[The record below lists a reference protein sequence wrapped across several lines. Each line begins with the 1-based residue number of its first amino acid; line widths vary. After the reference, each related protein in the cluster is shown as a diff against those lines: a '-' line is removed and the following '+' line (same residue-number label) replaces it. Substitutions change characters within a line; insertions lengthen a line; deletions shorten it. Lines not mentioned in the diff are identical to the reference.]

1 MIAKQKKGYIKNPIF
16 ISYTSLRDFL
26 SCPNSYFLKNI
37 YKQKLPPKPGEEPHE
52 PFRIQIA
59 SPYLSLGSV
68 VHDSAK
74 WLLDLQGQV
83 SKDQLEQKFRN
94 LWLKY
99 RGKRGGF
106 SSLEEEGNF
115 GRRGLKMLEN
125 FYKNWQVLGKMAP
138 QVTFPKYSLGE
149 GIVLIGNFDFV
160 GEMPDGTLHIVDFK
174 TGAKDED
181 DTLQLYIYAILAEAS
196 LEREVSKASFW
207 YLDREDA
214 PREIVLDGLE
224 PKLTWLKE
232 KALEL
237 KKAIEKGNWVCIKE
251 SPPAGGLCRDCKD
264 YQAILD
270 GKGEFQFTDFRYKKN
285 VYYLDRNSFEIT

>member
-1 MIAKQKKGYIKNPIF
+1 MIPSQPKTFIKNPIY

-26 SCPNSYFLKNI
+26 KCPNSYFLKNI
-37 YKQKLPPKPGEEPHE
+37 YKQKLPPRGGEEPHE

-83 SKDQLEQKFRN
+83 TKDQLEQKFRN

-115 GRRGLKMLEN
+115 GRRGLEMLEN
-125 FYKNWQVLGKMAP
+125 FYKNYSVLGKMAP
-138 QVTFPKYSLGE
+138 QVTFPKYSLTE
-149 GIVLIGNFDFV
+149 NTVLIGNFDFV
-160 GEMPDGTLHIVDFK
+160 GELPEGSLHIVDFK
-174 TGAKDED
+174 TGSKDED
-181 DTLQLYIYAILAEAS
+181 DSLQLYIYAILAEAS
-196 LEREVSKASFW
+196 LGKPVTKASFW

-214 PREIVLDGLE
+214 PREIVLDALE
-224 PKLTWLKE
+224 PKVDWLKE
-232 KALEL
+232 KAKEL
-237 KKAIEKGNWVCIKE
+237 KGAIEKANWVCIKKD
-251 SPPAGGLCRDCKD
+251 LCRDCRD
-264 YQAILD
+264 YQAILS
-270 GKGEFQFTDFRYKKN
+270 GKGEYQFSDYRYKKDA
-285 VYYLDRNSFEIT
+285 YYLNRND